1 MKLILKTLTVFLVS
15 IGLLAALACN
25 SSNGSSPS
33 RNAPSYSSS
42 PSRNTPSYR
51 SSPSQKAPS
60 YSTSKAASTGGT
72 SIRPSEASRHVGSR
86 KTVCGPIVDTR
97 YATSS
102 NGKPTFLNFD
112 KAYPNHPFVVVIWG
126 SDRGKFPDKP
136 ERHYKGSNVC
146 ASGLIESYKGKPQI
160 IARSGSQLEIQR

>member
-1 MKLILKTLTVFLVS
+1 MTQKNRLIQARNDGCQVMKLILKALPVFLVS
-15 IGLLAALACN
+15 IALLAALAC
-25 SSNGSSPS
+25 
-33 RNAPSYSSS
+33 SSS
-42 PSRNTPSYR
+42 GG

-60 YSTSKAASTGGT
+60 YSTSKTASTGGT
-72 SIRPSEASRHVGSR
+72 SIRASEASRHVGSR
-86 KTVCGPIVDTR
+86 KIVCGPIVDTR

-160 IARSGSQLEIQR
+160 IARSESQLEVQR

>member
-1 MKLILKTLTVFLVS
+1 MFVTKSRTLVVFLVS
-15 IGLLAALACN
+15 IVLLAALACN
-25 SSNGSSPS
+25 SSNGSSSQSS
-33 RNAPSYSSS
+33 R
-42 PSRNTPSYR
+42 
-51 SSPSQKAPS
+51 S
-60 YSTSKAASTGGT
+60 YSTNNTAATSTS
-72 SIRPSEASRHVGSR
+72 SIRSSEASRHVGSR
-86 KTVCGPIVDTR
+86 KTVCGPIVDSR

-160 IARSGSQLEIQR
+160 IARSESQLEVQR